1 MYTVRSPEV
10 FAMAIDVRA
19 LPCAIL
25 LSVAPCLVAASLPK
39 SSPEEVGLSADR
51 LKRVHALVERYID
64 KGEIAGAV
72 SLVARRGRVA
82 HFEAQGVMDLDT
94 KKPMRTDVIFRLA
107 SMTKPVT
114 SLAVMMLHEEGHF
127 LLEDPVS
134 KFLPEFKNPKVAI
147 ANTPNER
154 QTAGYRLVPA
164 EREITIR
171 HLLTHSAGLA
181 SGSGGPTL
189 ALVKSLSRKPEDVLA
204 DHIRKLA
211 ELPLNFQPGAAWEY
225 GPATDVLGRLVE
237 VVSGQSLD
245 AFFRERILG
254 RLGMN
259 DTWFYL
265 PQDRIPRL
273 ATAYTKQGDALKK
286 LTALG
291 PANPAGRFFSGAG
304 GLAGTAEDYFR
315 LCQLLLN
322 GGQLDGTRLVS
333 RKTIEM
339 MTANQIG
346 RLPMWQD

>member
-1 MYTVRSPEV
+1 MDSPCFNSLTSADCSHRGNGIEENSQRRWRHACSSQVNLRSMYTVRSPGE
-10 FAMAIDVRA
+10 FEMNIDARAIR
-19 LPCAIL
+19 CAIL
-25 LSVAPCLVAASLPK
+25 LSVGTCLVAASLPK

-64 KGEIAGAV
+64 KGEVAGAV

-127 LLEDPVS
+127 LLEDPLS
-134 KFLPEFKNPKVAI
+134 KVLPEFKQPKVAI
-147 ANTPNER
+147 ANAPNER
-154 QTAGYRLVPA
+154 ETAGYRLVPA

-171 HLLTHSAGLA
+171 QLLTHTAGLA

-189 ALVKSLSRKPEDVLA
+189 ALVKSISRKPEDVLA

-237 VVSGQSLD
+237 AVSGKSLD

-259 DTWFYL
+259 DTWFYR

-273 ATAYTKQGDALKK
+273 AT
-286 LTALG
+286 
-291 PANPAGRFFSGAG
+291 P
-304 GLAGTAEDYFR
+304 
-315 LCQLLLN
+315 
-322 GGQLDGTRLVS
+322 
-333 RKTIEM
+333 I
-339 MTANQIG
+339 
-346 RLPMWQD
+346 